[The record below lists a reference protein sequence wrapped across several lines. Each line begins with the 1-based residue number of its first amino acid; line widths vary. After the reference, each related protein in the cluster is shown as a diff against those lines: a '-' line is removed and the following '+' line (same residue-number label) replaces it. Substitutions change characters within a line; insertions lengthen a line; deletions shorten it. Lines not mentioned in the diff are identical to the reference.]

1 MNAMGVLPPYQG
13 TLMHDHW
20 KPYFTYGC
28 THALCNAHPPRELNY
43 AHEEDGQR
51 WAKNMHTVLLE
62 LRDAVEQAGG
72 ALPPDQSRRWRTR
85 YRKLLGHGD
94 TECPAPVPDGTA
106 PRRGRV
112 KRSKSRNLLERLRD
126 YEDDVLRFMEHA
138 EQ

>member
-1 MNAMGVLPPYQG
+1 
-13 TLMHDHW
+13 
-20 KPYFTYGC
+20 
-28 THALCNAHPPRELNY
+28 
-43 AHEEDGQR
+43 
-51 WAKNMHTVLLE
+51 MHTLLLE

-112 KRSKSRNLLERLRD
+112 KRSKTRTRLERSAVYARTCSLLRRTKLSLQRQ
-126 YEDDVLRFMEHA
+126 LRQHPVVTGQLFC
-138 EQ
+138 